1 MGEAELLHSALP
13 SGCDVLELGCGAG
26 RITHGLL
33 ALGHR
38 VVAVDQSAEMLSHV
52 RGAET
57 VLGDIE
63 TLDLVQT
70 FPAVVLASNLVNAAE
85 PERREGFLST
95 CRRHLAPGGTVLVER
110 LDPDWLSPEWAMSKV
125 GAISEKGP
133 VRFSLRQARVEGSVL
148 HATMD
153 YEIGSTHLAHSFR
166 HAVLDDDQ
174 FKAALASA
182 GLGLHAW
189 LDPSRRWAEVREQS

>member
-1 MGEAELLHSALP
+1 MGEADLLHSALP
-13 SGCDVLELGCGAG
+13 SGCEVLELGCGAG

-63 TLDLVQT
+63 TLDLGQT
-70 FPAVVLASNLVNAAE
+70 FPGVVLASNLVNAAE
-85 PERREGFLST
+85 PQQREAFLST
-95 CRRHLAPGGTVLVER
+95 CRRHLAPGGTVIVER
-110 LDPDWLSPEWAMSKV
+110 LDPDWLSSDSAISKL

-133 VRFSLRQARVEGSVL
+133 VRFSLREARVEGSVL
-148 HATMD
+148 W
-153 YEIGSTHLAHSFR
+153 ERVEVGR
-166 HAVLDDDQ
+166 GAVLRDCV
-174 FKAALASA
+174 LASDVRIGA
-182 GLGLHAW
+182 HARVGPGVV
-189 LDPSRRWAEVREQS
+189 LESGAVIPERATLSR